1 MMHRTLPV
9 ILAAALVGA
18 APLAAMAQSP
28 AMVVTAK
35 RAATRAV
42 AATNAHTRAEQND
55 GTTPQPVAHTRAV
68 AAAPAAAPAP
78 APTPPD
84 TTRGARSSSVTER
97 TGPGQVSLM
106 REVFTY
112 RVDGRRD
119 PFVSLL
125 NSDEL
130 RPMITDLRLV
140 TVVFDPN
147 GRSVAVL
154 RDESSHDQY
163 RVKVGQVLG
172 RMRVA
177 RIEKQAVTFTIEEF
191 GYSRQETL
199 ALNDSTRARSQ

>member
-1 MMHRTLPV
+1 
-9 ILAAALVGA
+9 
-18 APLAAMAQSP
+18 
-28 AMVVTAK
+28 
-35 RAATRAV
+35 
-42 AATNAHTRAEQND
+42 
-55 GTTPQPVAHTRAV
+55 
-68 AAAPAAAPAP
+68 
-78 APTPPD
+78 
-84 TTRGARSSSVTER
+84 VTER
-97 TGPGQVSLM
+97 TGPGQISLM

-154 RDESSHDQY
+154 RDMSSKDQY